1 MELEN
6 CLRCFEKELSCAI
19 CLCLMKDPQSLPCN
33 HQFCRDC
40 VNQAFKNSTYCP
52 LCKLPYS
59 KRSVRRNP
67 SLANI
72 INSFENLRNALE
84 FQGVVNLNSPV
95 RVVVPRVTPK
105 KRRIDIIE
113 TSYESPVKQ
122 KRINA
127 KVNAPVVTYSRR
139 TRSQQIEHYQPP
151 VVSHD
156 SDEEE
161 EMFDDGIPVHNEESE
176 EGSFEESDE
185 SEEPSS
191 DEDSEHQVV
200 YDDEEENNGEQ
211 ESDESAEGGSD
222 REEEPIPQPERR
234 STRTK
239 GKLPKPAHNSTQFSS
254 ASSHTSQV
262 SSKTRH
268 RRSPQTLDAG
278 SSKSIQNAGS
288 ETIKS
293 KRPIATGVTTRTKA
307 KGQFS
312 NGSVHILRR
321 TLRRSVF

>member
-1 MELEN
+1 MELED

-19 CLCLMKDPQSLPCN
+19 CLSLMKDPQSLPCN

-84 FQGVVNLNSPV
+84 SQGVVNLNSPV
-95 RVVVPRVTPK
+95 RVAVPRVTPK
-105 KRRIDIIE
+105 KIRLDIIE

-122 KRINA
+122 KRINS
-127 KVNAPVVTYSRR
+127 KVDAPIVVYSRR
-139 TRSQQIEHYQPP
+139 TRSQKTEHQLP
-151 VVSHD
+151 VVSQD

-161 EMFDDGIPVHNEESE
+161 EEEVMDDGIPVHNQESE
-176 EGSFEESDE
+176 EGSFESEE

-191 DEDSEHQVV
+191 EEDSEHQVV
-200 YDDEEENNGEQ
+200 YDDEEENNAEQ
-211 ESDESAEGGSD
+211 ESEESSEGSD
-222 REEEPIPQPERR
+222 REQEPIRQLERR

-239 GKLPKPAHNSTQFSS
+239 GKLPKPAHNSTQINS
-254 ASSHTSQV
+254 APSTPSQV
-262 SSKTRH
+262 SPKTRQT
-268 RRSPQTLDAG
+268 RSPQTLDAE

-293 KRPIATGVTTRTKA
+293 KRPISTPGVTTRTKER
-307 KGQFS
+307 
-312 NGSVHILRR
+312 VYILRG
-321 TLRRSVF
+321 TMRRSSENKLS